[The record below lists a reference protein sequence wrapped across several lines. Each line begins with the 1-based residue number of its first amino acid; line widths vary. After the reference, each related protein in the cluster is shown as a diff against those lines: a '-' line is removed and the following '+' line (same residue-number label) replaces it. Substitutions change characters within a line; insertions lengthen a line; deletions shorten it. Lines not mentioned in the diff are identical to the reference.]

1 MTFRSVQ
8 TDFGRQHP
16 ASEKAYN
23 SGGCKSMFTLTIV
36 DLQGMP
42 VEGASVDVGP
52 SLNWSRLP
60 LQQYVTD
67 STGVLVIVDDN
78 ANEYHIHV
86 SKGGYYDSDG
96 TIHFFSH
103 HYVCVEGG
111 RWVPWNPH
119 VEFVLKPKGSMVQLA
134 HFKSSERPREFPSD
148 VDVPFDFLCC
158 DFLPPYGNGR
168 DTNAVIR
175 MSGSIDE
182 DRSRHSVTSI
192 AFPQGGGMRKEV
204 VNGFSRFAFPREI
217 ADGNFCEAVTIQ
229 RDSFSDSGEKITG
242 GLIRGI
248 EYFALKIPIKTDGGT
263 NGFFY
268 GVITKGPTADL
279 VEEAST
285 KATLFIEYYLNTEI
299 GNRVVESKQLIG
311 NK

>member
-8 TDFGRQHP
+8 TDCGRQHP
-16 ASEKAYN
+16 ASEQAYN
-23 SGGCKSMFTLTIV
+23 HGGYKSMFTLRIV
-36 DLQGMP
+36 DSQGTP

-52 SLNWSRLP
+52 FLNWSRLP

-67 STGVLVIVDDN
+67 SKGILVIVDDD
-78 ANEYHIHV
+78 ANKYHVHV

-96 TIHFFSH
+96 AIQFFSH
-103 HYVCVEGG
+103 HYVCVEDG
-111 RWVPWNPH
+111 RWIPWNPH
-119 VEFVLKPKGSMVQLA
+119 VEFVLKPKGSMVQLD
-134 HFKSSERPREFPSD
+134 HFKSSERPPKFPSD

-168 DTNAVIR
+168 ETNAVIR
-175 MSGSIDE
+175 MSGSIDGN
-182 DRSRHSVTSI
+182 RSSHSVTSI

-217 ADGNFCEAVTIQ
+217 RDTDFCQTITIQ
-229 RDSFSDSGEKITG
+229 RDASRDSKEKISG
-242 GLIRGI
+242 GLIPGI
-248 EYFALKIPIKTDGGT
+248 EYFALKIPTNTKGGT

-279 VEEAST
+279 VEEGSNNAI
-285 KATLFIEYYLNTEI
+285 LFIEYYLNTEI
-299 GNRVVESKQLIG
+299 GNRVIESKQLIG
-311 NK
+311 K